1 MFTRNRL
8 KDIQERIEKLH
19 DLGFYLVFKYVN
31 TSDNPA
37 DLITK
42 GITLDKF
49 RSELQFWLTG
59 AECLIGEDINWFPPV
74 I

>member
-1 MFTRNRL
+1 M
-8 KDIQERIEKLH
+8 
-19 DLGFYLVFKYVN
+19 FKYVN
-31 TSDNPA
+31 TSDNPV
-37 DLITK
+37 DLITR

-59 AECLIGEDINWFPPV
+59 PEWLIGENINWPPV